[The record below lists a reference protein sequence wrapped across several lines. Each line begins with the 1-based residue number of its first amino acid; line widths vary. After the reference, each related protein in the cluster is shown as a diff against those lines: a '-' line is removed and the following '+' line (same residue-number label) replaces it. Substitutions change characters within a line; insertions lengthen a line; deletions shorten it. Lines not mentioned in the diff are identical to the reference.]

1 VSSLWAILA
10 LAVVHAAAG
19 TTAALRRRWQ
29 SGLLSAA
36 AGISIAYV
44 FVELMPNVARWQQVI
59 GTGGLIR
66 GLEHQTGMFALA
78 GFAVALGVENAA
90 RRARTRQY
98 EEGAA
103 EADVGPF
110 HLNIASAA
118 LMNAAIGYTMANPGN
133 DAIQPLWL
141 FALAIGLYLAV
152 NDHALAEHH
161 EERYH
166 RHGRWL
172 LVAALIA
179 GWAVGTVPALEISSE
194 ALALLIAYLVG
205 GVILNVMR
213 HQLPYTDRT
222 ADALAFAVGAIVF
235 GCLTLARSVI

>member
-1 VSSLWAILA
+1 MSSLWAILA

-19 TTAALRRRWQ
+19 TTAALGRHRQ
-29 SGLLSAA
+29 PALLSAA

-44 FVELMPNVARWQQVI
+44 FVELVPNVARWQQVI

-66 GLEHQTGMFALA
+66 GLEHQTGVFALA
-78 GFAVALGVENAA
+78 GFTVALWVESAA

-98 EEGAA
+98 GEGAA

-110 HLNIASAA
+110 RFNIASAA
-118 LMNAAIGYTMANPGN
+118 LMNAAIGYTIASPGN
-133 DAIQPLWL
+133 QAIQPLWL
-141 FALAIGLYLAV
+141 FALGIGLYLAV

-172 LVAALIA
+172 LVAALLA
-179 GWAVGTVPALEISSE
+179 GWAVGAVPALEIPSE
-194 ALALLIAYLVG
+194 ALALLIAYLAG
-205 GVILNVMR
+205 GVILNVIR

-222 ADALAFAVGAIVF
+222 ADALAFAGGAIVF
-235 GCLTLARSVI
+235 GCLVLARSII